1 MFSSTVEGARVI
13 PAADYILNQIITLS
27 DNVNIP
33 NLFVLLYQQMD
44 YTPLNRS

>member
-27 DNVNIP
+27 ENVKIT
-33 NLFVLLYQQMD
+33 NLFMLLYPRMD
-44 YTPLNRS
+44 STLL